1 MPVYSLDEVIEIR
14 KKLKTENKKV
24 VFTNGCFEIVHKG
37 HIDYLSRAK
46 ELGDFLIVAVNSDSS
61 IKLVK
66 GENRPVIPAEDRA
79 LVISSL
85 KPVDAVFIF
94 EEETPKR
101 IIDLIIP
108 DVLVKGGDY
117 VIETI
122 VGHKTVLANGGI
134 VKTIPLTEG
143 KSTTDIF
150 KTIIDRFKD
159 SDNFK

>member
-1 MPVYSLDEVIEIR
+1 MPLYSLDEVIKIR
-14 KKLKTENKKV
+14 KKLQSENKKV
-24 VFTNGCFEIVHKG
+24 VFTNGCFEILHKG
-37 HIDYLSRAK
+37 HVEYLSRAR

-61 IKLVK
+61 IKLIK
-66 GENRPVIPAEDRA
+66 GEKRPIIPAEDRA
-79 LVISSL
+79 FVIANL

-143 KSTTDIF
+143 KSTSDIF
-150 KTIIDRFKD
+150 KLIIERFKD